1 MKKVVSV
8 KANEDFTL
16 ILEFNDGKIR
26 KFDVKPYLEIGVFQE
41 LKNLDY
47 FKDIRITFGTVR
59 WKNEQDFSPETLYL
73 ESFPIKENEFSS
85 NFEKVL

>member
-59 WKNEQDFSPETLYL
+59 WKNEQNFSPETLYL

>member
-8 KANEDFTL
+8 KTSEDFTL
-16 ILEFNDGKIR
+16 ILEFSDGKIR
-26 KFDVKPYLEIGVFQE
+26 KFGVKPYLEIGVFQE

-47 FKDIRITFGTVR
+47 FKDIRIAFGTVQ

-73 ESFPIKENEFSS
+73 ESFPIKENEFGG